1 MVCILCAAQIDPSN
15 MLLLE
20 QHVACAALETAI
32 LPGEDETV
40 FGSNLGPVLSSLSA
54 SGSPCRRMDLD

>member
-1 MVCILCAAQIDPSN
+1 

-32 LPGEDETV
+32 LPGEDEAV
-40 FGSNLGPVLSSLSA
+40 FGGNLGPVLSSLSA
-54 SGSPCRRMDLD
+54 TGSTLALIP

>member
-1 MVCILCAAQIDPSN
+1 MIHDGSYRSALYPVQIDPSN

-32 LPGEDETV
+32 LPGEDEAV
-40 FGSNLGPVLSSLSA
+40 FGSNLRPVLSSLAA
-54 SGSPCRRMDLD
+54 SGKPA